1 MEKGAE
7 TGGGPFGVA
16 LPLTRGSFVDTLYI
30 FQVFFKTEP
39 FIMVSSD
46 LRGVWGFDYT
56 SMFAFKFPRVLLKKV
71 QKATFIFVLCGA
83 DAILSLVLFVIIN
96 RKQSRCYYAQKGVII
111 GKFVR
116 LVRKNNIEVW
126 CGLGPTKRGHRGVSE
141 DGRKRFGSMC

>member
-1 MEKGAE
+1 
-7 TGGGPFGVA
+7 
-16 LPLTRGSFVDTLYI
+16 
-30 FQVFFKTEP
+30 
-39 FIMVSSD
+39 MVSSD

-71 QKATFIFVLCGA
+71 QKATFILFLCGA

-141 DGRKRFGSMC
+141 DGRKRVWEYVLRVEFGRAWVWAHSHLWGARVSSWALALFRSGGG